1 MKTMKP
7 AFKKI
12 KVKRGWRDNV
22 FLGICTVILTFSLFL
37 VLFPILNIV
46 AASFSNPTE
55 VSAGRVWFWPVDFS
69 LESFRN
75 ILKYK
80 SVVIGYKNTI
90 FYTVVG
96 TVMNVIITL
105 FCAYPLA
112 VKRFSGRKFMSK
124 MLLITMLFG
133 GGMIHN
139 YLLVQDL
146 GLMNT
151 RWAVLLPGLMGAYR
165 VIVTRTYI
173 QTNISDELDDAARI
187 DGCSPAQFFFRF
199 VLPLSKS
206 IIAIITMYYAV
217 GYWNSYFSAFL
228 YLIDRDLYPPQ
239 LFLRDILIQTKIDAS
254 ASDDPEMAAQLKAQ
268 AETLKYSAIVI
279 STAPLMCV
287 YPLVQK
293 HFVKGVM
300 IGSVKG

>member
-1 MKTMKP
+1 MKIMKS
-7 AFKKI
+7 AFGKT

-22 FLGICTVILTFSLFL
+22 FLGICTLILTLALIL

-46 AASFSNPTE
+46 AASFSNPTD

-69 LESFRN
+69 LESYRN
-75 ILKYK
+75 VLKYR
-80 SVVIGYKNTI
+80 SVAIGYKNTI

-96 TVMNVIITL
+96 TAMSVIITL

-112 VKRFSGRKFMSK
+112 AKRFSGRKFMSK

-133 GGMIHN
+133 GGMIPN

-151 RWAVLLPGLMGAYR
+151 CWAIFLPGLMGAYR

-187 DGCSPAQFFFRF
+187 DGCSPAQFFFKF
-199 VLPLSKS
+199 VIPLSKP

-228 YLIDRDLYPPQ
+228 YLTDRDLYPLQ

-254 ASDDPEMAAQLKAQ
+254 AFDDPEMAAQLKAQ

-279 STAPLMCV
+279 ATAPLMCV